1 MPILLVAL
9 TMLHVAN
16 LQAQAMSD
24 PSAHFAR
31 VMANR
36 NLAVEGRTT
45 GEAFCW
51 HAAYAAD
58 SFVEGYQ
65 AHDDVA
71 WLNEGARY
79 FDWLV
84 SLMATGPDGYRGF
97 IGPYIYD
104 EQYWADVHVGD
115 AILINPMLR
124 FAEVVLNNEDLETVH
139 GARARTYVALAERDV
154 MEKWDARGTWR
165 DDGPQGAYASWD
177 RYLLPGDLSA
187 WRALPG
193 DKSGLSLP
201 FNKQMDMGIAAL
213 RLFRLTGNAAYRM
226 RAEKIFALFRA
237 RLRLFGD
244 GYVWNYWEP
253 LGRWDI
259 DLGQQRIRH
268 WVNVHPTRNYQSRE
282 VASIVEAYH
291 TGVIF
296 TRQDIERIIHTNIE
310 NMWNGDLDAPRW
322 RNAGLGGPWTPQPE
336 GRAGTLWS
344 ALGDFDARVRQLQ
357 GRDEAEQTPPSF
369 VRRYAKDG
377 PSAERALTP
386 ATHLTM
392 VAALPS
398 ASASEDSVL
407 LICKAGQDGALR
419 IDLRDGTGAVV
430 RALYDGLIAGGDDGL
445 QGLFWLDWHDGTL
458 EPGTYSVRWT
468 LDDEYR
474 EYPIEKR

>member
-1 MPILLVAL
+1 
-9 TMLHVAN
+9 MLHVAN

-24 PSAHFAR
+24 PAAHLAR
-31 VMANR
+31 VMVNR
-36 NLAVEGRTT
+36 NLAVEGRVT

-58 SFVEGYQ
+58 SFVEGYHTHGD
-65 AHDDVA
+65 AA
-71 WLNEGARY
+71 WLDEGARY

-104 EQYWADVHVGD
+104 GQYWADVHVGD

-124 FAEVVLNNEDLETVH
+124 FAEVVLGDERLEATH
-139 GARARTYVALAERDV
+139 GARARAYVALAERDL

-213 RLFRLTGNAAYRM
+213 RLFRLTGNAAYRT
-226 RAEKIFALFRA
+226 RAESIFELFRA
-237 RLRLFGD
+237 RLRLFED

-259 DLGQQRIRH
+259 DLEQQRIRH

-282 VASIVEAYH
+282 VASVVEAYH
-291 TGVIF
+291 TGVVF

-310 NMWNGDLDAPRW
+310 HMWNGHFDAPRW

-336 GRAGTLWS
+336 GRAGALWS

-369 VRRYAKDG
+369 ARRYAKDG
-377 PSAERALTP
+377 PGAERALP
-386 ATHLTM
+386 PSTHLTM
-392 VAALPS
+392 VAALPRVS
-398 ASASEDSVL
+398 APADSVL
-407 LICKAGQDGALR
+407 LVCKAGRDGALR
-419 IDLRDGTGAVV
+419 IDLRGGHGDVV
-430 RALYDGLIAGGDDGL
+430 KILYEGRITGGDDGL
-445 QGLFWLDWHDGTL
+445 QGLFWSDWRDETL
-458 EPGTYSVRWT
+458 ETGAYTVRWT

-474 EYPIEKR
+474 EYPIERR